1 MVIMGRHHQVV
12 NSYMVMKVWV
22 GFMVSSVMVG
32 LVRDQRMMRFNVRY
46 FMMSCKVWFM
56 MNLYQWFMIGVMMN
70 FYVRFMVTFMMNF
83 NMGFMKSFMMMMNFN
98 NGFIRIMMNF
108 HQWLMITVMNFDRY
122 CVM

>member
-1 MVIMGRHHQVV
+1 MGRHHQVV

-46 FMMSCKVWFM
+46 FMMSCKMW
-56 MNLYQWFMIGVMMN
+56 LMIGVMMN